1 MSCDHDASNKQLSEK
16 TQPSEKTQLKC
27 CSDNYLFCA
36 WLVRVSLY
44 LCCLVVLAVLSSG
57 VPVHHLPFFLSLH
70 YSHMIVST
78 LQVMGASEQGCHKL
92 YLCHLATG
100 RIRATQ
106 LDYSEAHRHLLQVMA
121 GNKQSAECLS
131 SSVVLVNFPL
141 PPLLSGN

>member
-57 VPVHHLPFFLSLH
+57 VPMH
-70 YSHMIVST
+70 
-78 LQVMGASEQGCHKL
+78 
-92 YLCHLATG
+92 
-100 RIRATQ
+100 
-106 LDYSEAHRHLLQVMA
+106 
-121 GNKQSAECLS
+121 N
-131 SSVVLVNFPL
+131 
-141 PPLLSGN
+141 